1 MLYKS
6 AWVRICVICTYK
18 KLSNL
23 FITYFEILNAQYS
36 VLYKPPQFKHTC
48 IDPEKLL
55 SLSTYAI
62 GSMKKIVRVQ
72 LRATGPARE
81 GVSGLSGFQRQ
92 RHSRGGK
99 QARTFLFYSQRQRHS
114 GGSRQARTF
123 YSTANVNDIQGV
135 AGRRELFI
143 LQAVTINKQGVAGRR
158 KLFILQPLTINKQGV
173 AGRRE
178 LFILQPATTFR
189 G

>member
-1 MLYKS
+1 MFFTVLLFCAISYNSTTSTVEECRDWLHDDVAVNELMIGRGAALLVDSKPPPPPQTKMLYKS

-99 QARTFLFYSQRQRHS
+99 QARTFLFYSQRQ
-114 GGSRQARTF
+114 
-123 YSTANVNDIQGV
+123 
-135 AGRRELFI
+135 
-143 LQAVTINKQGVAGRR
+143 
-158 KLFILQPLTINKQGV
+158 
-173 AGRRE
+173 
-178 LFILQPATTFR
+178 
-189 G
+189 